1 MKCMCNKKEG
11 LLPKFSRDFDLLG
24 DTSCVLFTLLWLL
37 LNFRVQFKIL
47 VTTFRAPHGQM
58 PP

>member
-1 MKCMCNKKEG
+1 MCNKKEG